1 MSINW
6 IVEQIAKTVNS
17 QFYGS
22 ITLNFQKGNLTHVE
36 TRKIDKPEAVDRES
50 QKT

>member
-1 MSINW
+1 MGINW
-6 IVEQIAKTVNS
+6 IIEKIAETVNS
-17 QFYGS
+17 SFYGS
-22 ITLNFQKGNLTHVE
+22 ITLNFQKGNLTHME